1 MEIPPEGSS
10 RIQIVVGILA
20 MVFVALLVYSM
31 VSQPDSNREGEI
43 VAPPPLDPA
52 VEIVQV
58 QVSNGTVVE
67 GLAGRMREYLR
78 EQGFDVLDVGNA
90 RTREVPQTVVLDRV
104 GNRALA
110 LRVARALG
118 LPDERVREELSTSLM
133 LDVTVLIGADFTTH
147 APFLPTV
154 EER

>member
-1 MEIPPEGSS
+1 METPQEGSS
-10 RIQIVVGILA
+10 RTHVVVGVLA
-20 MVFVALLVYSM
+20 LGLIALLVYSM
-31 VSQPDSNREGEI
+31 VSQPGDRARSEI
-43 VAPPPLDPA
+43 VTSVP
-52 VEIVQV
+52 VNSETEIVQV
-58 QVSNGTVVE
+58 QISNGTVVE

-104 GNRALA
+104 GNRTLA

-118 LPDERVREELSTSLM
+118 LPDDRVREELSTSLM
-133 LDVTVLIGADFTTH
+133 LDVTVLIGADYATH
-147 APFLPTV
+147 APFLPIE